1 MWILYLI
8 IVVYAFVILFGL
20 LELLFFILPIKSLKH
35 CEIHETFEPPNFYI
49 KSLAFHMHTEF
60 SYDSLGKPEDI
71 EYARKHQGIDYVII
85 TDHENTHYKCFEN
98 DNTIVG
104 LERKITTKDG
114 IVGGLVEVEDLK
126 VVVHPFKRKYFWRL
140 PKDKDLI
147 VELIDL
153 RDALINAK
161 FSLFWRYMASI
172 IPKIFLK
179 NRIYRFYAPSLKTEH
194 YIKKYFEQGWRNYV
208 IGGLDH
214 HVKIY
219 IREVGIRLLIPPY
232 ITSFAMLRNF
242 VYSENPFKDKSD
254 IIKSLKQG
262 QCIISYVDRP
272 SLFYEENGYICGYLP
287 YKNTFTIAYED
298 GIPTKTILG
307 DYMKLKKPSKPA
319 IFVAYSYMF
328 NIKNLY
334 FGVKPIAISNVFFGI

>member
-1 MWILYLI
+1 MWILYVI
-8 IVVYAFVILFGL
+8 IFIYALVICFGV
-20 LELLFFILPIKSLKH
+20 LELLFFILPVKSLKH
-35 CEIHETFEPPNFYI
+35 YEMHEDFPPPNFYI
-49 KSLAFHMHTEF
+49 KSLTFHMHTEF

-71 EYARKHQGIDYVII
+71 EYARKKEGIDYVII

-104 LERKITTKDG
+104 MERKITTKEG
-114 IVGGLVEVEDLK
+114 IVGGLVEVDDLK
-126 VVVHPFKRKYFWRL
+126 VVVHPFKKKYFWRL
-140 PKDKDLI
+140 EKSSDLV

-153 RDALINAK
+153 RDAIINAK
-161 FSLFWRYMASI
+161 FSLFWRYIASI

-179 NRIYRFYAPSLKTEH
+179 NRIYRFYTPSLKTEY
-194 YIKKYFEQGWRNYV
+194 YIKKYFEQGWKHHI

-232 ITSFAMLRNF
+232 ITSFAMLKNF
-242 VYSENPFKDKSD
+242 VYSKTPFKDKFD
-254 IIKSLKQG
+254 VLKSLKQG
-262 QCIISYVDRP
+262 NVIISYVDRP
-272 SLFYEENGYICGYLP
+272 SLFYEEDGYIYGYLP
-287 YKNTFTIAYED
+287 YKNTFIVAFEE

-307 DYMKLKKPSKPA
+307 DYMKLKKPQKPT

-328 NIKNLY
+328 NMKNLY
-334 FGVKPIAISNVFFGI
+334 FGVKPIAISNVFF